1 MSERAPKPTASDRSD
16 PDAVHRAFLA
26 RAARIALR
34 GHGGAE
40 PNPMVGCLLVDEHG
54 TIVAEG
60 FHRRCGEAHAE
71 AMALARAGDRARGT
85 TAYVTL
91 EPCNHHGRTP
101 PCSGALI
108 RAGVRRVIYAQPD
121 PNPIAVGGAE
131 TLRGAGIEV
140 RCVSSPACDALNAA
154 FLHRI
159 TSGLPWTIAKW
170 AQTIDGA
177 IATRS
182 GHSQWISSERSRRM
196 VHRERGRVDAIM
208 TGLGTAIADDPQ
220 LTARGVRMRRRALRI
235 LIDPALEAPRT
246 LRLFETADAPTI
258 VASLPELVRGG
269 PANGLRERG
278 IDVMALGPRGE
289 IRPLLAALARERSVA
304 TVLVEAGG
312 GLVGNLFRE
321 GLVQE
326 AWVFT
331 APRVMGDAEAPRAL
345 RGDAPT
351 TIADARRFHLL
362 SAHRR
367 GDDLVARYRV
377 MS

>member
-1 MSERAPKPTASDRSD
+1 MSERIGELARERTM
-16 PDAVHRAFLA
+16 LA
-26 RAARIALR
+26 RAARLALR

-40 PNPMVGCLLVDEHG
+40 PNPMVGCILVDDHG
-54 TIVAEG
+54 AIVAEG

-71 AMALARAGDRARGT
+71 AMALARAGERARGT
-85 TAYVTL
+85 TAFVTL

-101 PCSGALI
+101 PCSHALI
-108 RAGVRRVIYAQPD
+108 RSGVRRVIYAQPD
-121 PNPIAVGGAE
+121 PNPIAVGGAA
-131 TLRGAGIEV
+131 TLREAGIEV
-140 RCVSSPACDALNAA
+140 RCVASPVCDELNAP

-159 TSGLPWTIAKW
+159 GSGLPWTIAKW

-182 GHSQWISSERSRRM
+182 GHSQWISSVRSRRM

-208 TGLGTAIADDPQ
+208 TGLGTAIADDPA
-220 LTARGVRMRRRALRI
+220 LTARGVRVRRRALRI
-235 LIDPALEAPRT
+235 LIDPSLEAPRS
-246 LRLFETADAPTI
+246 LRLFDTGAAPTI
-258 VASLPELVRGG
+258 VASLPELVHGG

-278 IDVMALGPRGE
+278 VDVMALGPQGE

-312 GLVGNLFRE
+312 GLLGTLMRE
-321 GLVQE
+321 SLVQE

-331 APRVMGDAEAPRAL
+331 APRIVGDGEAPRAV
-345 RGDAPT
+345 RGDAPA
-351 TIADARRFHLL
+351 TIDDARRFRLL

-367 GDDLVARYRV
+367 DDDLVARYRV
-377 MS
+377 LRA